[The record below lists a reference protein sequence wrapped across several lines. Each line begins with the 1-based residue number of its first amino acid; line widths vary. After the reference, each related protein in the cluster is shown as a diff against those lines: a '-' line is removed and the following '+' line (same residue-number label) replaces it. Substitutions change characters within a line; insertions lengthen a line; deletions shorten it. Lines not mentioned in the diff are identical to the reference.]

1 MTVSRFARASL
12 ATRRRPPQLLA
23 GLASVG
29 LWLGAAIPLVPAG
42 SIRLALA
49 VRGVGPPLSSEI
61 VAALRHLVGPPKG
74 AQALAPYVQ
83 RMGPAMAEALAEG
96 ASQADATSSYLLAD
110 GTVTEVAHIRRERDV
125 ATFDFYISNSS
136 ARGYTQ
142 EFFGTAVPSAGRWV
156 LSWVTVCMLVEQEG
170 VLCPGPPPGVEA
182 TVPLPYSVTDEEFV
196 ARQTPGLIR
205 PGVLATGPRGDLL
218 IEDTS
223 RDQVLSLSPT
233 GTLSSF
239 AGNGVEGFAGDG
251 GAASSAE
258 IAVQG
263 GGGLAVAPNGT
274 TYIADG
280 GNCRIRTVST
290 EGDISTFA
298 HSPGLCNVAGIA
310 VSAKGAVYVATPSYV
325 EEVSPDGVLTRVAG
339 AQGSVTSDHPGVSP
353 SQIVFNPGSLAF
365 DGVGNLD
372 IWSWEPRTI
381 YQLTP
386 KGTIRSVGEP
396 VYATQLA
403 TAPDGTVLFGSHF
416 GGLYEVTQSGVKLYN
431 ALAPG
436 QVPGLSWPRLT
447 AFQADGVAVGA
458 SGEVFAV
465 NSAGNGYGAG
475 NALVELPP
483 QAHAR
488 VVAVRSVGGSFPALG
503 APGFPGQVYPRAR
516 PASGGDLVSCP
527 SIEGLEPFGTA
538 AVEAARAIAAQY
550 NSDDMLDL
558 QDTDRSW
565 WEGDFDLLGTQAGT
579 GNTAVVSVGP
589 ASRDTF
595 AAAVSASCGPELL
608 RDSLVVDLGPSA
620 DSFAVGHLYFLD
632 RTGHPLVYFEAS

>member
-1 MTVSRFARASL
+1 MRL
-12 ATRRRPPQLLA
+12 WRRPPLA
-23 GLASVG
+23 CAVSLCVVWAWSVPV
-29 LWLGAAIPLVPAG
+29 APP
-42 SIRLALA
+42 RLAA
-49 VRGVGPPLSSEI
+49 RAASSLNSE
-61 VAALRHLVGPPKG
+61 VSAALHQLVGQPKS
-74 AQALAPYVQ
+74 ASALALYVQ
-83 RMGPAMAEALAEG
+83 GMDAAMAEALVAG
-96 ASQADATSSYLLAD
+96 ANQARATSSYLLSD
-110 GTVTEVAHIRRERDV
+110 GTVTKVADVRRAGPG

-142 EFFGTAVPSAGRWV
+142 EFFGTAVAAGGRWR
-156 LSWVTVCMLVEQEG
+156 LSWVTACMLVEQEG
-170 VLCPGPPPGVEA
+170 VVCPGPPPGVKA
-182 TVPLPYSVTDEEFV
+182 TVPLPYSVTDEEFL
-196 ARQTPGLIR
+196 ARQTPGLLR
-205 PGVLATGPRGDLL
+205 PGTLAIAPNGDLL

-223 RDQVLSLSPT
+223 RDQVLSLSPA
-233 GTLSSF
+233 GVMSSF
-239 AGNGVEGFAGDG
+239 AGNGIEGFAGDG
-251 GAASSAE
+251 GPASSAE

-263 GGGLAVAPNGT
+263 GGGLAVAPGGT

-280 GNCRIRTVST
+280 GNCRIRAVST
-290 EGDISTFA
+290 GGVISTFA
-298 HSPGLCNVAGIA
+298 HNSALCNVASIA
-310 VSAKGAVYVATPSYV
+310 VSAKGGVFVATPTYV
-325 EEVSPDGVLTRVAG
+325 DEVSPSGAVTRVAG
-339 AQGSVTSDHPGVSP
+339 AQGSTTSDRPGVSP
-353 SQIVFNPGSLAF
+353 DKIVFSPGGLAF
-365 DGVGNLD
+365 DGAGNLD

-447 AFQADGVAVGA
+447 AFQADGVAVAA

>member
-1 MTVSRFARASL
+1 
-12 ATRRRPPQLLA
+12 
-23 GLASVG
+23 
-29 LWLGAAIPLVPAG
+29 
-42 SIRLALA
+42 
-49 VRGVGPPLSSEI
+49 
-61 VAALRHLVGPPKG
+61 
-74 AQALAPYVQ
+74 
-83 RMGPAMAEALAEG
+83 MAEALAEG

-110 GTVTEVAHIRRERDV
+110 GTVTEVAHTRRGGVV

-233 GTLSSF
+233 GVLSSF
-239 AGNGVEGFAGDG
+239 AGNGIEGFAGDG

-263 GGGLAVAPNGT
+263 GGGLAVSADGT

-280 GNCRIRTVST
+280 GNCRIRAVST
-290 EGDISTFA
+290 RGVMRTFA
-298 HSPGLCNVAGIA
+298 HNPGLCNVASVA
-310 VSAKGAVYVATPSYV
+310 VSAKGAVFVATPSYV
-325 EEVSPDGVLTRVAG
+325 EEVSPDGTLTRVVG
-339 AQGSVTSDHPGVSP
+339 AAGSVASDHPGISP
-353 SQIVFNPGSLAF
+353 TQIVFNPGSLAF
-365 DGVGNLD
+365 DGAGNLD

-381 YQLTP
+381 YQLSP
-386 KGTIRSVGEP
+386 RGTIRSLAGFI
-396 VYATQLA
+396 YATQLS
-403 TAPDGTVLFGSHF
+403 TAPDGTVIFGSHG
-416 GGLYEVTQSGVKLYN
+416 GGLYQVTTSGVKLYN
-431 ALAPG
+431 ALRPEKIL
-436 QVPGLSWPRLT
+436 GLSWPRLA
-447 AFQADGVAVGA
+447 AFQADGVAVA
-458 SGEVFAV
+458 PSGEVFAD

-475 NALVELPP
+475 NALVELDG
-483 QAHAR
+483 QGHAR
-488 VVAVRSVGGSFPALG
+488 VVVVRAVGGTFPAVG
-503 APGFPGQVYPRAR
+503 APGFPTQVYPPAR
-516 PASGGDLVSCP
+516 PANGGDLASCP
-527 SIEGLEPFGTA
+527 STQGLEPFG
-538 AVEAARAIAAQY
+538 ARAIDIARAMAAGY

-558 QDTDRSW
+558 GDTDRSW
-565 WEGDFDLLGTQAGT
+565 WEGDFDLLGSQAGT
-579 GNTAVVSVGP
+579 GNTTVVSLVP

-595 AAAVSASCGPELL
+595 ARAVSASCGAKLV
-608 RDSLVVDLGPSA
+608 RDSLVVELRPSS

-632 RTGHPLVYFEAS
+632 RGGHPLVYFEAS